1 LRFAPEDGTELTVP
15 TSSKWIEEVYKN
27 GWTKKEEESF
37 RRAQKS
43 FNILLKELRP
53 LKHLDDGKEEFFGL
67 FKSIEILPSILY
79 EMFENYLRAKQ
90 YLYANQL
97 LVPIP
102 LGTFHMLSKTGRL
115 KKILNNIYLA
125 DTHYDPELGLM
136 TKEVNPDIYII

>member
-1 LRFAPEDGTELTVP
+1 
-15 TSSKWIEEVYKN
+15 
-27 GWTKKEEESF
+27 
-37 RRAQKS
+37 
-43 FNILLKELRP
+43 
-53 LKHLDDGKEEFFGL
+53 
-67 FKSIEILPSILY
+67 
-79 EMFENYLRAKQ
+79 MFENYLRAKQ

-136 TKEVNPDIYII
+136 TKEVNPDTYII